1 VCDTTTVAD
10 HLKGRPP
17 EVVDLFQRFVALVQA
32 CGPFEYAPIRRQVG
46 FQVRRIFA
54 GVQLTNN
61 GLKGYL
67 DLPRRVDSRRFQS
80 VSPYTK
86 RLFVHHF
93 AVSTPEELDEEFAG
107 WVREGYGVGEGR
119 HLQDGMG

>member
-1 VCDTTTVAD
+1 VCDTTTVDD
-10 HLKGRPP
+10 HLKGKPP

-54 GVQLTNN
+54 GVQLANN

-67 DLPRRVDSRRFQS
+67 DLPRRVDSRRFQH

-93 AVSTPEELDEEFAG
+93 AVSMPEELDEEFAG
-107 WVREGYGVGEGR
+107 WVREAYGVGEGR
-119 HLQDGMG
+119 HLKDSFG